1 MLEVQSRLSK
11 LYPEYTI
18 AHAPRVLAP
27 HGGGGGGRHGGR
39 GGRGGAR
46 HACTDLVANAPVY
59 GDCFQVGDLA

>member
-27 HGGGGGGRHGGR
+27 
-39 GGRGGAR
+39 RGGAR